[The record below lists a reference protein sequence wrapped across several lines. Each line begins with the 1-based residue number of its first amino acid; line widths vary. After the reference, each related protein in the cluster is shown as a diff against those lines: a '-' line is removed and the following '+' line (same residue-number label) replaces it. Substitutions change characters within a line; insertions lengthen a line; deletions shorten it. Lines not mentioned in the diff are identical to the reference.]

1 MDDLL
6 RDFHFQMN
14 LTKLGSILDELGSI
28 CDEFEVNWDKFEMNL
43 TKYMLLVYCIL
54 SSMAACDTN

>member
-1 MDDLL
+1 
-6 RDFHFQMN
+6 MN

-43 TKYMLLVYCIL
+43 TKYMLLVCCIR
-54 SSMAACDTN
+54 SSMAACDANLMKI